1 MRAEQ
6 LAHKFWL
13 TLDAP
18 KSDTVQA
25 TVDGASVAALIRNHD
40 AFSCLAESLSVKW
53 EGATDWEDLLAR
65 CEKGLK
71 ALHRDFQ
78 LLERDDGNKR
88 ALFRSPVSRN
98 LYWEALLLSEKDAVL
113 TVQRYQPQ
121 EKGQRETAPFT
132 VTEEQL
138 AEMLVALIGD

>member
-13 TLDAP
+13 MLDAP

-25 TVDGASVAALIRNHD
+25 TVDGASIAARVRNHD
-40 AFSCLAESLSVKW
+40 AFSCLAESLSVRW
-53 EGATDWEDLLAR
+53 EGATDWEDLLTR

-98 LYWEALLLSEKDAVL
+98 LYWEALLLCEKSATL
-113 TVQRYQPQ
+113 TIQRYQPL
-121 EKGQRETAPFT
+121 EEGQRTIAPFAM
-132 VTEEQL
+132 TEEQL

>member
-6 LAHKFWL
+6 LAHKLWL

-18 KSDTVQA
+18 KGDTVQA
-25 TVDGASVAALIRNHD
+25 TVDGASVAVQVCNHD
-40 AFSCLAESLSVKW
+40 TFSCLAENLSVKW
-53 EGATDWEDLLAR
+53 EDATDWEDLLAR

-71 ALHRDFQ
+71 TLHRDFQ
-78 LLERDDGNKR
+78 LLERDDENKR

-98 LYWEALLLSEKDAVL
+98 LYWEALLLLEKSAIL

-121 EKGQRETAPFT
+121 EKGQRTIAPFT

-138 AEMLVALIGD
+138 AEILVALIGS